1 MMEPQNQGD
10 RPSRR
15 RVIPATCALHGGPA
29 GFTNLLVSKRDSAIV
44 LDPHVDG
51 SCMICLDEDGAAALR
66 DTLTEW
72 LG

>member
-1 MMEPQNQGD
+1 MIEPQNQADG
-10 RPSRR
+10 PSRR
-15 RVIPATCALHGGPA
+15 RVIPATCALHGGPV

-51 SCMICLDEDGAAALR
+51 SCVVSLDEDGATALR
-66 DTLTEW
+66 DTLAEW